1 MPRPRRFAPPALPLI
16 LLLAALSL
24 AFLASAALPPRSLAD
39 GDCTKF
45 RPATPGEQRVYAA
58 MRAAVA
64 KAAPAAPAGWRR
76 TDDLDLQPADAI
88 ADCTGRSTAEALR
101 YRFRFAYAFD
111 RDAQAAAP
119 VMDPSLAQGTPE
131 QQTRQRDLDQRRDAL
146 RDARKQARRT
156 GDQAAL
162 AKAEA
167 QLDQLDQEREV
178 LDEQIAQGMMAK
190 LQSSLAT
197 QAAQSA
203 GPAVKE
209 ASLSI
214 RVNADAAWV
223 PDGAERM
230 SVTGA
235 DEAWWRPGSIGSLLV
250 LLGPWDAKTHRAQPQ
265 RGDEVTRPRTVIIE
279 IEGERAT
286 VDKLAAG
293 LDVAAIAAQVR

>member
-1 MPRPRRFAPPALPLI
+1 MPRQSRFASPAFALI
-16 LLLAALSL
+16 LFLAALSL
-24 AFLASAALPPRSLAD
+24 AVLPTRGHAD

-45 RPATPGEQRVYAA
+45 RPATAGEQQVYAA

-64 KAAPAAPAGWRR
+64 KAAPAAPSGWRR
-76 TDDLDLQPADAI
+76 TDQLDLQPADAI
-88 ADCTGRSTAEALR
+88 ADCTGNSTSEALH

-111 RDAQAAAP
+111 RDAQPAVP

-131 QQTRQRDLDQRRDAL
+131 QQARQRDLDQRRDAL

-167 QLDQLDQEREV
+167 QLDQLDQERDA
-178 LDEQIAQGMMAK
+178 LDEQIAQGMLAT
-190 LQSSLAT
+190 LQSGLAA

-214 RVNADAAWV
+214 RVNANAAWV
-223 PDGAERM
+223 PDDAERL
-230 SVTGA
+230 SIAGA
-235 DEAWWRPGSIGSLLV
+235 SEAWWRPGSIGSVLV
-250 LLGPWDAKTHRAQPQ
+250 LLGPWDPNTHRSQPQ
-265 RGDEVTRPRTVIIE
+265 RGDEVTRARTVIIE
-279 IEGERAT
+279 IEGERSTAE
-286 VDKLAAG
+286 KLAAG
-293 LDVAAIAAQVR
+293 LDVAAIASQVR